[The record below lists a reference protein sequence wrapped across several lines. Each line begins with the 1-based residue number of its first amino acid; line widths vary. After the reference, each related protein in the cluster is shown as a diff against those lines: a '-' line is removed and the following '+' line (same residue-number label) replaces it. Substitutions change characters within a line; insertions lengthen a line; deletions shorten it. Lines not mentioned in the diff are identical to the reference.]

1 MQKLSNTLRLNS
13 RFLKIISFKKYTKI
27 NYNKN
32 ETETEK

>member
-13 RFLKIISFKKYTKI
+13 RFLKIKYFKKSTKI